1 MDTIQKAVLIA
12 HTLIALLIIVLVLL
26 QRGKGADAGAAFGA
40 GASGTVFGARGSSSF
55 FSRATGICAAAF
67 FISSLTLAYLS
78 TQATSAP
85 TSLLESTPVSET
97 EIAPAPELSDE
108 MPVSDLPEL
117 ESAEDDVE
125 LPDLEEDSTGGL
137 LSDRAAGR
145 FSYEVL
151 QHMGSKFRSSLL
163 LGYVRASRH

>member
-55 FSRATGICAAAF
+55 FSRATAVCATLF
-67 FISSLTLAYLS
+67 FVSSLALAYLS
-78 TQATSAP
+78 SQSSDAP
-85 TSLLESTPVSET
+85 SSLLEGAPPVDETADEVQVPLPSE
-97 EIAPAPELSDE
+97 E

-117 ESAEDDVE
+117 EAT
-125 LPDLEEDSTGGL
+125 EEDSGDL
-137 LSDRAAGR
+137 PALEEEDRADDQ
-145 FSYEVL
+145 E
-151 QHMGSKFRSSLL
+151 
-163 LGYVRASRH
+163 